1 MNELGVC
8 GAALLAGILDD
19 LRIRLAGGVRRV
31 ERLVHGDDVILHVV
45 GQKWNIPDFAFNG
58 VMRMSHECDSL
69 TGRVPRFGGRFKGR
83 SSGCTAGQNQRE
95 TNYFAG
101 GAGFFINKGFTYPAG
116 NFLSGSGRTL
126 R

>member
-1 MNELGVC
+1 MSGSIQIPQAFGQHNFNPFCAHVN
-8 GAALLAGILDD
+8 ADAK
-19 LRIRLAGGVRRV
+19 LRG
-31 ERLVHGDDVILHVV
+31 ERH
-45 GQKWNIPDFAFNG
+45 KDFAFDG
-58 VMRMSHECDSL
+58 VLRMSHECDSL